1 MKQRTLRA
9 LLTVIV
15 VSMIGSAPFES
26 GSAHAAPAG
35 GKTVEQY
42 RHFRNASIDLL
53 GRMPTRAEVASFGD
67 PRFDFD
73 AWVEARLTEPGYAE
87 RLTRIYTD
95 LLRLEPNQN
104 FSAAPAQLYRQ
115 EILTAAG
122 ADRVWVYF
130 RENQRRVRPETDGE
144 FCLSPAETG
153 LVVRAR
159 GQTSGTPKRVSQ
171 KLLDRF
177 TVLVRPWWLYRD
189 YRAKVPSELYGDTWA
204 DADSEYR
211 PVESLLKDAGGKP
224 VSEVRV
230 CREEAEANTN
240 GHIFVSGRGNAQH
253 KPSAAMKGPEAVA
266 SSSRAVPT
274 PAVPAAKTARV
285 VLPGDRARP
294 PPPNKPYAV
303 QHRGESVSCATKAG
317 LELATDCGCGV
328 GLERCIPSDSTNNGA
343 AFYFPNHSPLGPD
356 APLDTARQAAQRWF
370 PYWWSREAI
379 SFISYLFAQD
389 RDFRE
394 ILTGRET
401 LVNGPLA
408 QFCRTIQRGNCCGPE
423 LAFGMLEEKE
433 PLFEPGRVPEDLAPQ
448 DTGRWELVSDRGSHA
463 AGILTM
469 PMFLEKYASARARAA
484 AVYGDFLCKSFTA
497 ENQQLTPSTEPDLT
511 VRPGCKTCHATLEPL
526 SAYFARIEPGNFVFL
541 PEAQFPVNNPVCKLD
556 KNGHLN
562 GSCNALYDAAFVDA
576 KQGATLR
583 SAYASGAHADEA
595 PTGLARDV
603 TAMPEFAAC
612 ATERVA
618 SSFFGRAL
626 SADDA
631 PLLRSLTEGFTKSG
645 YRMRALV
652 RAIMRSETYR
662 RSNDSTSSVW
672 RSDEASRG
680 PL

>member
-1 MKQRTLRA
+1 MMQRTLLA
-9 LLTVIV
+9 LVTAIAVAT
-15 VSMIGSAPFES
+15 IGAPFDS
-26 GSAHAAPAG
+26 GSARAAPAG

-42 RHFRNASIDLL
+42 RHFRGAAIDLL
-53 GRMPTRAEVASFGD
+53 GRMPTRAEVAAFGE

-73 AWVEARLTEPGYAE
+73 AWVDARLTEPGYAE
-87 RLTRIYTD
+87 RMTRIYMD

-115 EILTAAG
+115 EILSAG
-122 ADRVWVYF
+122 GNRVFVYF
-130 RENQRRVRPETDGE
+130 RENQRRTRTETDGE
-144 FCLSPAETG
+144 FCLSPSETG

-159 GQTSGTPKRVSQ
+159 GQTVGTPKKVSQ
-171 KLLDRF
+171 KLLDQF

-189 YRAKVPSELYGDTWA
+189 YRAPAPSRLYGGAWTDA
-204 DADSEYR
+204 DAEYR
-211 PVESLLKDAGGKP
+211 PVESLLNDAEGKP

-230 CREEAEANTN
+230 CREEAAANDD
-240 GHIFVSGRGNAQH
+240 GHIFVSGRGAAQAKQPGSKKGT
-253 KPSAAMKGPEAVA
+253 KPVA
-266 SSSRAVPT
+266 QSS
-274 PAVPAAKTARV
+274 PALPSPAAAAIKPAAV
-285 VLPGDRARP
+285 VLPGGRARP
-294 PPPNKPYAV
+294 PPPDKPYAL
-303 QHRGESVSCATKAG
+303 QHRGQLVSCATKAG

-343 AFYFPNHSPLGPD
+343 AFYFPNHSPLGPS
-356 APLDTARQAAQRWF
+356 AALDTARQSAQRWF
-370 PYWWSREAI
+370 PYWWSREAV
-379 SFISYLFAQD
+379 SFVSYLFAQD

-408 QFCRTIQRGNCCGPE
+408 QFYRTIQRGNCCGPE
-423 LAFGMLEEKE
+423 LGFGMLEEKE
-433 PLFEPGRVPEDLAPQ
+433 PLFEPAKVPEDLAPQ

-484 AVYGDFLCKSFTA
+484 AVYGDFLCKSFIA
-497 ENQQLTPSTEPDLT
+497 DNQQLTPSTEPDLT
-511 VRPGCKTCHATLEPL
+511 LRPGCKTCHATLEPL

-541 PEAQFPVNNPVCKLD
+541 PEAQFPVKNPICKLD

-562 GSCNALYDAAFVDA
+562 GNCNALYDAAFVDA

-583 SAYASGAHADEA
+583 SAYASGAHADDT

-603 TAMPEFAAC
+603 TQMPEFAAC
-612 ATERVA
+612 ATERVT
-618 SSFFGRAL
+618 SSFLGRAL

-652 RAIMRSETYR
+652 RAIMHSEAYR
-662 RSNDSTSSVW
+662 RSNDSGSSVW
-672 RSDEASRG
+672 RSDELSRG
-680 PL
+680 AP